1 MFREC
6 ICCWM
11 DGLGGVGGGG
21 GGNVGF
27 GILLAVDSSFEL
39 SALRLMGV
47 DFSFFVGLAFLAGL
61 AVLAVAIF
69 LFFLGNGGWG
79 DGMAFSLMGG
89 TMISYFG

>member
-1 MFREC
+1 
-6 ICCWM
+6 M
-11 DGLGGVGGGG
+11 DGLGVVGVGC

-27 GILLAVDSSFEL
+27 GILLMVDSLFEL

-47 DFSFFVGLAFLAGL
+47 GFSFFVDLVAFLAGL
-61 AVLAVAIF
+61 AALAVTIF

-89 TMISYFG
+89 TMIND